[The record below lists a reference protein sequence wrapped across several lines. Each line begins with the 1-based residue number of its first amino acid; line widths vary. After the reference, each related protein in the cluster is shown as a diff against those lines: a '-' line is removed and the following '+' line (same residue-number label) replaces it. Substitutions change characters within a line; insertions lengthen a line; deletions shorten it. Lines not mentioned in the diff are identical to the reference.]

1 MIYGVI
7 MAGGKGERFW
17 PLSNESHPKQLL
29 AITSNRN
36 MLQVTLDRITEFIP
50 MDRILIVAGANIND
64 AIMEQCERV
73 GEANMLAEPFGRNT
87 CLAVGCAAIHMQKKD
102 PEAVM
107 VVLSADHLIQP
118 ASKLIKVI
126 KVGTNV
132 AAKEDKLITIGIT
145 PTRAETGYGYIELGE
160 ELREVDEVHIYNVSA
175 FKEKPRPTVAQQY
188 YYGGRHL
195 WNSGMFI
202 WSVKTILRAFE
213 EYMPEMY
220 ELLVAYG
227 EQIGTANEEKARLEM
242 YNEAEAVS
250 IDVAIMEQADNVLT
264 LRGDFVWDDVG
275 SWMSLQRFMEQDKGN
290 NVIVGPAVLVNS
302 YESTIYNDDHGL
314 IAALG
319 VSDLV
324 IAKSGDV
331 VMVAHKTQLDRIK
344 ELLSELAENEDTK
357 KYL

>member
-1 MIYGVI
+1 
-7 MAGGKGERFW
+7 
-17 PLSNESHPKQLL
+17 
-29 AITSNRN
+29 
-36 MLQVTLDRITEFIP
+36 
-50 MDRILIVAGANIND
+50 
-64 AIMEQCERV
+64 
-73 GEANMLAEPFGRNT
+73 
-87 CLAVGCAAIHMQKKD
+87 
-102 PEAVM
+102 M

-118 ASKLIKVI
+118 ATKLLKAI
-126 KVGTNV
+126 KVGTRV
-132 AAKEDKLITIGIT
+132 AAKEDKLITIGIA
-145 PTRAETGYGYIELGE
+145 PSRAETGYGYIELGE
-160 ELREVDEVHIYNVSA
+160 ELREIDEVHIYAVSA

-213 EYMPEMY
+213 EHMPEMY

-227 EQIGTANEEKARLEM
+227 EKIGASEEEQARAEL

-250 IDVAIMEQADNVLT
+250 IDVAIMEQAENVLT

-275 SWMSLQRFMEQDKGN
+275 SWMALQRFKEQDKGN
-290 NVIVGPAVLVNS
+290 NVVVGPAVLLNS

-324 IAKSGDV
+324 IAKAGNV
-331 VMVAHKTQLDRIK
+331 VMVAHKTQLDKIK
-344 ELLSELAENEDTK
+344 DLLAKLAENEDTK